1 MPIRTVLLLLLLGP
15 WGAACGR
22 TPAGDA
28 PKGRGSPDRPAPV
41 AVTNDARFHAAL
53 RTAVADYGSFGEV
66 DDIMR
71 WVPGM
76 CRMVQLDIHVSR
88 SPDKATH
95 GDKLFWM
102 FAKDRQAYVDCAQR
116 DQPVGQILVKEAW
129 ASRPATSEEVEHAR
143 AVSRGQYAPAEDK
156 RMRSITHRTLE
167 RDGAHYTADHV
178 KGLYVMR
185 RLAADTPGTDA
196 GWIYGTLSPDGTT
209 VTSAGRVASCM
220 RCHAEAPRDR
230 MFGLPAR

>member
-1 MPIRTVLLLLLLGP
+1 MSNRCMPWLIVLALSA
-15 WGAACGR
+15 AACGR
-22 TPAGDA
+22 TPAEDA
-28 PKGRGSPDRPAPV
+28 QQGRGSPDRPAPV
-41 AVTNDARFHAAL
+41 AVTNDERFHDAL
-53 RTAVADYGSFGEV
+53 RAAVADYGSFGEV

-71 WVPGM
+71 WVPGL

-129 ASRPATSEEVEHAR
+129 ASRPATPEEVEHAR

-167 RDGAHYTADHV
+167 RDGAHYTADRV

-196 GWIYGTLSPDGTT
+196 GWIYGTLAPDGRT

-230 MFGLPAR
+230 MFGLPTR